1 MKKYVFIINVSQEE
15 VKMVIIKE
23 EETLQ
28 LASFAPA
35 SIRVEGDG
43 NYYHN
48 NNHNKNKIT
57 KEIIK
62 FKVTRQD

>member
-28 LASFAPA
+28 LASFALA
-35 SIRVEGDG
+35 SVRVEGDG

>member
-1 MKKYVFIINVSQEE
+1 
-15 VKMVIIKE
+15 MVIKE

-28 LASFAPA
+28 LASSAPA
-35 SIRVEGDG
+35 STAVEGEG
-43 NYYHN
+43 NYYHE